1 MSHRTDALPIAW
13 ETGPGGQL
21 RVRVAQT
28 FPLAGAAEAHHRLE
42 QRQTQGKLIL
52 LPAA

>member
-1 MSHRTDALPIAW
+1 VTVAAGR
-13 ETGPGGQL
+13 L
-21 RVRVAQT
+21 RVIVGQA
-28 FPLAGAAEAHHRLE
+28 FPLAGAAEAHRRLE